1 LIGIAVSGEA
11 ATSAKYDRAADPHGF
26 TVFMQDGGWCWYQ
39 DPRAIIHDGKL
50 IIGGVS
56 GQSGDVKVSVYDLKE
71 SKDLGTVV
79 LHEKFEVDD
88 HDVPAFYVRPDGGIL
103 ATYAKHNGE
112 MFHYSRISDP
122 SDPLKWSAEFKHKR
136 TSPNPKDGVTYMNLY
151 DMKDEGK
158 LYNFYRGIDFNPTFA
173 TSTDAGLTWSEPVHF
188 FKNEVGGRNR
198 PYARYAGNGKD
209 TVYVS
214 MTDAH
219 PRNYGNSL
227 YYFEFRGG
235 KYFKVDGSLIKDLA
249 SGGAL
254 LPSEAE
260 RVFKGSDTKVKP
272 EGYESVPNSAWTSCL
287 VMDGKGHPHIGYTLY
302 RNNTD
307 HRYRIASWNGAA
319 WIDREV
325 AYAGKCLYTK
335 ESSYTGL
342 ITLDPADPARGYI
355 SADVDPSTG
364 KDSGGK
370 HEIYTATV
378 GPADDV
384 SSIHWKPVTSGSS
397 VRNIR
402 PVVVAGEGY
411 KVVLWLRGP
420 WNTFKDYN
428 SDVVGFV
435 VGKGGI

>member
-1 LIGIAVSGEA
+1 
-11 ATSAKYDRAADPHGF
+11 
-26 TVFMQDGGWCWYQ
+26 
-39 DPRAIIHDGKL
+39 
-50 IIGGVS
+50 
-56 GQSGDVKVSVYDLKE
+56 
-71 SKDLGTVV
+71 
-79 LHEKFEVDD
+79 
-88 HDVPAFYVRPDGGIL
+88 
-103 ATYAKHNGE
+103 
-112 MFHYSRISDP
+112 
-122 SDPLKWSAEFKHKR
+122 
-136 TSPNPKDGVTYMNLY
+136 
-151 DMKDEGK
+151 
-158 LYNFYRGIDFNPTFA
+158 
-173 TSTDAGLTWSEPVHF
+173 
-188 FKNEVGGRNR
+188 
-198 PYARYAGNGKD
+198 
-209 TVYVS
+209 
-214 MTDAH
+214 
-219 PRNYGNSL
+219 
-227 YYFEFRGG
+227 
-235 KYFKVDGSLIKDLA
+235 
-249 SGGAL
+249 
-254 LPSEAE
+254 
-260 RVFKGSDTKVKP
+260 
-272 EGYESVPNSAWTSCL
+272 
-287 VMDGKGHPHIGYTLY
+287 MDGKGHTHIGYTLY